1 MGKSKYRY
9 LIGTV
14 VNGDWLVTGVDE
26 WDKYICKC
34 THCGKTKKMRGGPL
48 ANGTARRCLC
58 IEPPAIGF
66 VDLTGR
72 DFGQWHV
79 EGYAGDGKW
88 YCECSCGQARII
100 PGYTLKNGGTTSC
113 GHKEDM
119 IGQIFDDWEVIGEGK
134 KQGYALCKCSC
145 GAVKEV
151 QKYSLRK
158 GISKSCGHATTGLK
172 DLTVMKINEWEVSR
186 RLDSKGNYECKCS
199 CVEIRTV
206 TGYALRNGSSKS
218 CGHKANEFRKETC
231 KIMYGV
237 PVASQRTGKI
247 TLEQIDSTSTLEKVI
262 AIIDNIEKEKDGRK
276 PTIFDFCKVTGMDR
290 GSAHYFLE
298 KRGLLDRFSIN
309 SNASHYEDE
318 LNELFPG
325 AEKRVRILDGAE
337 IDIYFPN
344 YSFGIEFNGN
354 HWHNSSKRKK
364 NYHKEKSLKAFKKG
378 IDIFH
383 VFEYEWND
391 PYKHDKLVQE
401 ISRKIHLKPMK
412 TVNIDGC
419 IIRMIGGDESDAFFR
434 QYSLKDDTKNTLG
447 IAVYSEGECIAVLGF
462 KYVNDLGYQWEMTGI
477 AYADG
482 YDVDDLKPAFDVF
495 IQEKNP
501 DNIVIYCDF
510 SKDTGRAYE
519 KLGFKRCAI
528 SEPNFVK
535 YDEYL
540 QDVTSLKVTDKNDLE
555 SKGCLLI
562 YDCGTLRLALYK

>member
-158 GISKSCGHATTGLK
+158 GISKSCGHATTG
-172 DLTVMKINEWEVSR
+172 
-186 RLDSKGNYECKCS
+186 
-199 CVEIRTV
+199 
-206 TGYALRNGSSKS
+206 
-218 CGHKANEFRKETC
+218 
-231 KIMYGV
+231 
-237 PVASQRTGKI
+237 
-247 TLEQIDSTSTLEKVI
+247 
-262 AIIDNIEKEKDGRK
+262 
-276 PTIFDFCKVTGMDR
+276 
-290 GSAHYFLE
+290 
-298 KRGLLDRFSIN
+298 
-309 SNASHYEDE
+309 
-318 LNELFPG
+318 
-325 AEKRVRILDGAE
+325 
-337 IDIYFPN
+337 
-344 YSFGIEFNGN
+344 
-354 HWHNSSKRKK
+354 
-364 NYHKEKSLKAFKKG
+364 
-378 IDIFH
+378 
-383 VFEYEWND
+383 
-391 PYKHDKLVQE
+391 
-401 ISRKIHLKPMK
+401 
-412 TVNIDGC
+412 
-419 IIRMIGGDESDAFFR
+419 
-434 QYSLKDDTKNTLG
+434 
-447 IAVYSEGECIAVLGF
+447 F